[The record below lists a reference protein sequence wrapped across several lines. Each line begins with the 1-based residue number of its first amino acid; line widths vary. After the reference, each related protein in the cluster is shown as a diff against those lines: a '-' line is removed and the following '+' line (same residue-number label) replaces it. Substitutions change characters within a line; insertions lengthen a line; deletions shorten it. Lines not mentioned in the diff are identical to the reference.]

1 MRGARYRMRQLAA
14 LVQHAFH
21 RWVALALVLISLR
34 RWDAVA
40 VGGSV
45 IIALTVQQGDISADT
60 TGNGSGGFFFPLS
73 EALTSVMRLAV
84 DDINAGGVT
93 SLTEGNLSLS
103 VVELKTGG
111 IRAMEGLCDALEVIG
126 ENGTFGVSEA
136 CILLARMPKVCFLF
150 VADNVV
156 VYLAKC
162 K

>member
-1 MRGARYRMRQLAA
+1 MRQLAA

-60 TGNGSGGFFFPLS
+60 TGNGSGGFFPLS

-126 ENGTFGVSEA
+126 ENGTFGLSEA
-136 CILLARMPKVCFLF
+136 YILLVRMPKVCFLF

>member
-1 MRGARYRMRQLAA
+1 MRQLAA
-14 LVQHAFH
+14 LVHHAFH

-34 RWDAVA
+34 RWDAVV

-60 TGNGSGGFFFPLS
+60 TGNGSGGFFPLS

-126 ENGTFGVSEA
+126 DNGTFGVSEA